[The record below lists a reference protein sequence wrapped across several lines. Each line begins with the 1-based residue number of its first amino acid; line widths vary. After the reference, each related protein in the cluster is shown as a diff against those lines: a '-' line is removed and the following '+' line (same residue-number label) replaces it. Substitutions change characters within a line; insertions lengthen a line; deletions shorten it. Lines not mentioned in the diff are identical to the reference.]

1 MRVENSKTGKKSND
15 ELLAELRGLDNPL
28 EPKISSAQEAKIRA
42 RIARELNDYHK
53 PIFISINNK

>member
-1 MRVENSKTGKKSND
+1 MRIENSKNDKKSND
-15 ELLAELRGLDNPL
+15 EVLAELRGLDNPL
-28 EPKISSAQEAKIRA
+28 EPKISSSQEAKIKA